1 MVKALGC
8 AETIEKVVAI
18 LFILEIIHKDVLMKA
33 IARLTILFN
42 VLLMSSCSDS
52 PQQADTTLEPYQRTA
67 TYTSNA
73 SPVVLVDESHHNF
86 LTINNRFKP
95 FAQVLLSDGVTV
107 DSNKVS
113 FSQQALK
120 NVDILVIANALD
132 KKRSNWQPPFNQALT
147 NDEVSVVIEWV
158 RNGGSLFFI
167 ADHAP
172 FPKVIES
179 LATAL
184 GFTFTNGHVKATLFS
199 KATGT
204 LISHEVT
211 YAHENTKQDDNSS
224 ANANANSNSEA
235 NPEAKTPNH
244 VELPVF
250 MQESQNGA
258 FTSVLNS
265 QLHVKEVIQ
274 VKTFGGAAF
283 LPPEGATSLL
293 TLGPRTVSIEPEVP
307 FEITSSTRR
316 RAIEGWS
323 QGALLKLGK
332 GRVAVFS
339 EGMMF
344 SSQID
349 TRTGDK
355 HGMRS
360 VGAEQNERFLLN
372 IIHWL
377 VG

>member
-1 MVKALGC
+1 MRAM
-8 AETIEKVVAI
+8 AR
-18 LFILEIIHKDVLMKA
+18 
-33 IARLTILFN
+33 IAILFN
-42 VLLMSSCSDS
+42 VLLVVSCTDS
-52 PQQADTTLEPYQRTA
+52 PQQADATFEPYRRTA
-67 TYTSNA
+67 TYTANV
-73 SPVVLVDESHHNF
+73 SPVVLVDEAHHNF
-86 LTINNRFKP
+86 LNINNRFKP

-107 DSNKVS
+107 ESNKVS

-147 NDEVSVVIEWV
+147 NEEVTDVVEWV
-158 RNGGSLFFI
+158 RNGGSLFLI

-172 FPKVIES
+172 FPKVIDS

-184 GFTFTNGHVKATLFS
+184 GFTFTNGHVKATLFN

-204 LISHEVT
+204 LGSHTVS
-211 YAHENTKQDDNSS
+211 YAESHAHDDSS
-224 ANANANSNSEA
+224 AKANAED
-235 NPEAKTPNH
+235 NPRAKPPNH

-265 QLHVKEVIQ
+265 QFHTKEVTQ

-283 LPPEGATSLL
+283 LPPEAATSLL
-293 TLGPRTVSIEPEVP
+293 TLGPHAVSIEPEVP
-307 FEITSSTRR
+307 FEITSSTPR

-323 QGALLKLGK
+323 QGALLELGK

-349 TRTGDK
+349 TRTGKK

-360 VGAEQNERFLLN
+360 IGAQQNERFLLN
-372 IIHWL
+372 VIHWL
-377 VG
+377 AG

>member
-1 MVKALGC
+1 
-8 AETIEKVVAI
+8 
-18 LFILEIIHKDVLMKA
+18 MKA
-33 IARLTILFN
+33 IARLAILFN
-42 VLLMSSCSDS
+42 VLLVSSCSDS
-52 PQQADTTLEPYQRTA
+52 PQQADTTFEPYERTA
-67 TYTSNA
+67 TYTSKG
-73 SPVVLVDESHHNF
+73 SPVVLVDEAHHNF

-95 FAQVLLSDGVTV
+95 FAQVLLSDGITV
-107 DSNKVS
+107 ESNKKS
-113 FSQQALK
+113 FSLQALK

-132 KKRSNWQPPFNQALT
+132 KKRSDWQPPFNQALT
-147 NDEVSVVIEWV
+147 NDEVSAVVEWV
-158 RNGGSLFFI
+158 RNGGSLFLV

-172 FPKVIES
+172 FPKIIES

-211 YAHENTKQDDNSS
+211 YENAKP
-224 ANANANSNSEA
+224 
-235 NPEAKTPNH
+235 NPKHLNN

-250 MQESQNGA
+250 MQESQNGT

-265 QLHVKEVIQ
+265 QLHAKEVIQ

-283 LPPEGATSLL
+283 LPPQEATSLL

-316 RAIEGWS
+316 RGIEGWS
-323 QGALLKLGK
+323 QGALLVLGK

-377 VG
+377 AG

>member
-1 MVKALGC
+1 MNSMARM
-8 AETIEKVVAI
+8 AI
-18 LFILEIIHKDVLMKA
+18 LFNM
-33 IARLTILFN
+33 
-42 VLLMSSCSDS
+42 LLVASCTDS
-52 PQQADTTLEPYQRTA
+52 PQQADVTFEPYKRTA
-67 TYTSNA
+67 TYTANV
-73 SPVVLVDESHHNF
+73 SPVVMVDEAHYNF

-107 DSNKVS
+107 ESNKVS

-120 NVDILVIANALD
+120 NADILVIANALD

-147 NDEVSVVIEWV
+147 NEEVTDVVEWI
-158 RNGGSLFFI
+158 RNGGSLFLI

-184 GFTFTNGHVKATLFS
+184 GFTFTNGHVKATLFN
-199 KATGT
+199 KTTGT
-204 LISHEVT
+204 LISHAVT
-211 YAHENTKQDDNSS
+211 YADEDAKQDDNSS
-224 ANANANSNSEA
+224 ANDDSS
-235 NPEAKTPNH
+235 PRVKHSNH

-250 MQESQNGA
+250 MQQSQNGA
-258 FTSVLNS
+258 FTSVLTS
-265 QLHVKEVIQ
+265 QLHANEVIQ

-283 LPPEGATSLL
+283 LPPADAISLL
-293 TLGPRTVSIEPEVP
+293 TLGPRAVSIEPEVP
-307 FEITSSTRR
+307 FEITSNTPR

-323 QGALLKLGK
+323 QGALLELGK

-349 TRTGDK
+349 TRTSEK

-360 VGAEQNERFLLN
+360 VGAEQNEQFLLN

-377 VG
+377 AG

>member
-1 MVKALGC
+1 
-8 AETIEKVVAI
+8 
-18 LFILEIIHKDVLMKA
+18 MKA
-33 IARLTILFN
+33 MARIAILFN
-42 VLLMSSCSDS
+42 VLLVVSCTDS
-52 PQQADTTLEPYQRTA
+52 PQQADATFEPYKRTA
-67 TYTSNA
+67 TYTANV
-73 SPVVLVDESHHNF
+73 SPVVRVDEAHHNF
-86 LTINNRFKP
+86 LNINNRFKP

-107 DSNKVS
+107 ESNKVS

-147 NDEVSVVIEWV
+147 NEEVTDVVEWV
-158 RNGGSLFFI
+158 RNGGSLFLI

-179 LATAL
+179 LATGL
-184 GFTFTNGHVKATLFS
+184 GFTFTNGHVKATLFNKS
-199 KATGT
+199 TGT
-204 LISHEVT
+204 LVSHAVT
-211 YAHENTKQDDNSS
+211 YVESYAHEDATQDDNFS
-224 ANANANSNSEA
+224 ANANSEA
-235 NPEAKTPNH
+235 DPIADPEADLETKHPNH

-250 MQESQNGA
+250 MQESPHGA

-265 QLHVKEVIQ
+265 QLHTKEVIQ

-283 LPPEGATSLL
+283 LPPEAAISLL
-293 TLGPRTVSIEPEVP
+293 TLGPRAVSIEPEVP
-307 FEITSSTRR
+307 FEITSSTPRR
-316 RAIEGWS
+316 DIEGWS
-323 QGALLKLGK
+323 QGALLELGR

-349 TRTGDK
+349 TRTGKK

>member
-1 MVKALGC
+1 
-8 AETIEKVVAI
+8 
-18 LFILEIIHKDVLMKA
+18 MKA
-33 IARLTILFN
+33 MARIAILFN
-42 VLLMSSCSDS
+42 VLLVVSCTDS
-52 PQQADTTLEPYQRTA
+52 PQQADATFEPYKRIA
-67 TYTSNA
+67 TYTANV
-73 SPVVLVDESHHNF
+73 SPVVLVDEAHYNF
-86 LTINNRFKP
+86 LNINNRFKP

-107 DSNKVS
+107 KSNKVS

-147 NDEVSVVIEWV
+147 NEEVSGVVEWV
-158 RNGGSLFFI
+158 RNGGSLFLI

-172 FPKVIES
+172 FPKVIEN

-184 GFTFTNGHVKATLFS
+184 GFTFTNGHVKAALFN
-199 KATGT
+199 KAAGT
-204 LISHEVT
+204 LISHVVT
-211 YAHENTKQDDNSS
+211 YEDEDAKQNANSS
-224 ANANANSNSEA
+224 ANANSEA
-235 NPEAKTPNH
+235 KPPNH
-244 VELPVF
+244 VEFPVF
-250 MQESQNGA
+250 MKESQNGA
-258 FTSVLNS
+258 FPSVLNS
-265 QLHVKEVIQ
+265 QLHAKEVIQ

-283 LPPEGATSLL
+283 LPPEAATSLL
-293 TLGPRTVSIEPEVP
+293 TLGANAVSIEPEVP
-307 FEITSSTRR
+307 FEITSSSPRK
-316 RAIEGWS
+316 AIEGWS
-323 QGALLKLGK
+323 QGALLELGK

-349 TRTGDK
+349 TRTGKK

-377 VG
+377 AG

>member
-1 MVKALGC
+1 
-8 AETIEKVVAI
+8 
-18 LFILEIIHKDVLMKA
+18 MKTM
-33 IARLTILFN
+33 ARLAILFN
-42 VLLMSSCSDS
+42 VLLVSSCSDS
-52 PQQADTTLEPYQRTA
+52 PQQADATFEPCKRTA

-73 SPVVLVDESHHNF
+73 SPVVQVDEAHHNF

-107 DSNKVS
+107 ESNKVS

-158 RNGGSLFFI
+158 RNGGSLFLI

-211 YAHENTKQDDNSS
+211 YAHENAKQDDNSS
-224 ANANANSNSEA
+224 ANANSEA
-235 NPEAKTPNH
+235 NPEAKHPNH

-283 LPPEGATSLL
+283 LPPEEATSLL

-316 RAIEGWS
+316 SAIEGWS
-323 QGALLKLGK
+323 QGALLELGK

-344 SSQID
+344 SSQVD
-349 TRTGDK
+349 TNTGAK

-377 VG
+377 AD

>member
-1 MVKALGC
+1 
-8 AETIEKVVAI
+8 
-18 LFILEIIHKDVLMKA
+18 MKA
-33 IARLTILFN
+33 MARITTLFN
-42 VLLMSSCSDS
+42 VLLVVSCTES
-52 PQQADTTLEPYQRTA
+52 PQQADATFEPYKRAA
-67 TYTSNA
+67 TYTANF
-73 SPVVLVDESHHNF
+73 SPVVMVDEAHYNF

-95 FAQVLLSDGVTV
+95 FAKVLLSDGVTV
-107 DSNKVS
+107 ESNKVS

-132 KKRSNWQPPFNQALT
+132 KKRSNWQPPFDQALT
-147 NDEVSVVIEWV
+147 NEEVTDVVEWV
-158 RNGGSLFFI
+158 RKGGSLFLI

-184 GFTFTNGHVKATLFS
+184 GFTFTNGHVKATLFN

-204 LISHEVT
+204 LISHAVT
-211 YAHENTKQDDNSS
+211 YAHEDATQDDNSS
-224 ANANANSNSEA
+224 ANANSED
-235 NPEAKTPNH
+235 NPEAKRPNH
-244 VELPVF
+244 VEVPVF
-250 MQESQNGA
+250 MQESPHGA
-258 FTSVLNS
+258 FTLLLNS
-265 QLHVKEVIQ
+265 QLHTKEVIQ

-283 LPPEGATSLL
+283 LLPEAAISLL
-293 TLGPRTVSIEPEVP
+293 TFGPRAVSIEPEVP
-307 FEITSSTRR
+307 FEITSSTPRR
-316 RAIEGWS
+316 DIEGWS
-323 QGALLKLGK
+323 QGALLELGK

-349 TRTGDK
+349 TRTGKK

-377 VG
+377 AG

>member
-1 MVKALGC
+1 MAKALGC

-33 IARLTILFN
+33 MARIAILFN
-42 VLLMSSCSDS
+42 VLLVVSCTDS
-52 PQQADTTLEPYQRTA
+52 PQQADATFEPYKRTA

-158 RNGGSLFFI
+158 RNGGSLFLI

-211 YAHENTKQDDNSS
+211 YEHENAKQDDNSS
-224 ANANANSNSEA
+224 ANANSEA
-235 NPEAKTPNH
+235 NPEAKHQNH

-377 VG
+377 AG

>member
-1 MVKALGC
+1 MPGFIV
-8 AETIEKVVAI
+8 IF
-18 LFILEIIHKDVLMKA
+18 FILEIIHKDVLMKTM
-33 IARLTILFN
+33 ARLAILFN
-42 VLLMSSCSDS
+42 VLLVSSCSDS
-52 PQQADTTLEPYQRTA
+52 PQQADATFEPYKRTA

-73 SPVVLVDESHHNF
+73 SPVVQVDEAHHNF

-107 DSNKVS
+107 ESNKVS

-158 RNGGSLFFI
+158 RNGGSLFLI

-211 YAHENTKQDDNSS
+211 YAHENAKQDDNSS
-224 ANANANSNSEA
+224 ANANSEA
-235 NPEAKTPNH
+235 NPEAKHPNH

-283 LPPEGATSLL
+283 LPPE
-293 TLGPRTVSIEPEVP
+293 
-307 FEITSSTRR
+307 
-316 RAIEGWS
+316 
-323 QGALLKLGK
+323 
-332 GRVAVFS
+332 
-339 EGMMF
+339 
-344 SSQID
+344 
-349 TRTGDK
+349 
-355 HGMRS
+355 
-360 VGAEQNERFLLN
+360 
-372 IIHWL
+372 
-377 VG
+377 

>member
-1 MVKALGC
+1 
-8 AETIEKVVAI
+8 
-18 LFILEIIHKDVLMKA
+18 MKA
-33 IARLTILFN
+33 MARLAILFN
-42 VLLMSSCSDS
+42 VLLVSSCSDS
-52 PQQADTTLEPYQRTA
+52 PQQADTTFEPYERSA
-67 TYTSNA
+67 TYTSNG

-107 DSNKVS
+107 ESNKVS

-158 RNGGSLFFI
+158 RNGGSLFLI

-184 GFTFTNGHVKATLFS
+184 GFTFTNGHVNATLFS

-204 LISHEVT
+204 LISHAVT
-211 YAHENTKQDDNSS
+211 YAHEDAKQDDNFS
-224 ANANANSNSEA
+224 ANVNSEA
-235 NPEAKTPNH
+235 KHPNH

-258 FTSVLNS
+258 FTSLLNS
-265 QLHVKEVIQ
+265 QLHAKEVIQ

-283 LPPEGATSLL
+283 LPPQEATSLL

-377 VG
+377 AG